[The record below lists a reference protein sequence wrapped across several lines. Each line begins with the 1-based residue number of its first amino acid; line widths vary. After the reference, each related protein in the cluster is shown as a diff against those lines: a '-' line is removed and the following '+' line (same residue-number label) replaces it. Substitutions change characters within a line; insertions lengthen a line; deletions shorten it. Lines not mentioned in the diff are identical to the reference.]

1 MRRLLLAMYLLLSA
15 VTPTRAETDD
25 YWIGNYAYTI
35 DGASVRSSVWCQQDR
50 RVSIYEL
57 TATDTT
63 GRRYWLL
70 YETWEIPYVDVSHSG
85 LVMVDGTDLV
95 WLEHEVGDIAR
106 VTVSRP
112 GCWPR
117 EEDPL
122 PPTYDLA
129 LPRVVR

>member
-1 MRRLLLAMYLLLSA
+1 MKYILLFLLLATA
-15 VTPTRAETDD
+15 TPAHAGD
-25 YWIGNYAYTI
+25 YYIGNYTYTI
-35 DGASVRSSVWCQQDR
+35 DGATVRSSVWCQDDR

-70 YETWEIPYVDVSHSG
+70 YETWEIPHVDVSHSG
-85 LVMVDGTDLV
+85 LVSVDGTDLV
-95 WLEHEVGDIAR
+95 WLTHEVGAIAR

-117 EEDPL
+117 DEDPL
-122 PPTYDLA
+122 EASYDLA